1 MTIQLRRRDVVAFGS
16 LALLSPWV
24 GGVAR
29 AEEALFGAAAAGVR
43 LASLGY
49 IQETEALGSLRKLP
63 RAVRNPAA
71 ARLAD
76 GAGTVVP
83 AHTLPL
89 GDTELIGRP
98 LRLTVH
104 GLYPGGALRGAARRQ
119 LPLAVDL
126 DVLFPA
132 PEPAVSEAPVPY
144 YAWSFRRRPG
154 WNPSPPVSFVFPVDW
169 SAFPELAVRVIPS
182 NGGAPVVMR
191 VRFTLDDEVGLPRL
205 RRGVYLVG
213 LVPDAWRNGMDLAE
227 LAATAPAS
235 RLSLLLSIDS
245 EPLAE

>member
-1 MTIQLRRRDVVAFGS
+1 LSIQLRRREFVAYGS
-16 LALLSPWV
+16 LALLSPLV
-24 GGVAR
+24 AEVAR

-49 IQETEALGSLRKLP
+49 IEETEGLGNLRKLP

-71 ARLAD
+71 ARLAG

-104 GLYPGGALRGAARRQ
+104 GLYPGAALRGAARRK
-119 LPLAVDL
+119 LPLAVDF
-126 DVLFPA
+126 DVLFPS
-132 PEPAVSEAPVPY
+132 PDPALDKPIPY

-169 SAFPELAVRVIPS
+169 YVYPGLAVRVVPA
-182 NGGAPVVMR
+182 NGGSPVVMQ
-191 VRFTLDDEVGLPRL
+191 VRFTLDDETGLPRL

-213 LVPDAWRNGMDLAE
+213 LVPDAWRDGMDLAE
-227 LAATAPAS
+227 LAAKAPAS